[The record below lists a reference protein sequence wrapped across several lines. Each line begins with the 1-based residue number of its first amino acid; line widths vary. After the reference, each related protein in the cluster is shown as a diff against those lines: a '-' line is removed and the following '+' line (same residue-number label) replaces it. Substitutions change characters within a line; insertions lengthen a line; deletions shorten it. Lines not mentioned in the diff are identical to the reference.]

1 MMTWKQATMGFQAM
15 TKVGRTFHQKKYP
28 EASTAAQ
35 PSMGGTCEEYKKE
48 EQWSIGHISSILS

>member
-35 PSMGGTCEEYKKE
+35 PSAGGTYGEVFLKIKDG
-48 EQWSIGHISSILS
+48 IVIT